1 MKKIVN
7 GLLYDT
13 DKSEKIMDTDS
24 HSVYQT
30 PNGRLFVTHDVLN
43 EISCVNV
50 DSIKEFIGEH
60 NADLYLKLFGNV
72 QEA

>member
-13 DKSEKIMDTDS
+13 DKAEKIMEFAS
-24 HSVYQT
+24 RRVYKT
-30 PNGRLFVTHDVLN
+30 ANGRLFMTHDVLDQITCTN
-43 EISCVNV
+43 MNL
-50 DSIKEFIGEH
+50 IKTFIGEN
-60 NADLYLKLFGNV
+60 NADLYIKLFGEV